1 MDIQRPQISEETN
14 MKERPEQAERKTER
28 KNLKETDKMQGEGK
42 KQEKPMDINIPSVI
56 IM

>member
-1 MDIQRPQISEETN
+1 MDIQTPQVSEETN
-14 MKERPEQAERKTER
+14 IKERPEQAEGKTER

-42 KQEKPMDINIPSVI
+42 KQEKPTDINIPRVI

>member
-14 MKERPEQAERKTER
+14 MKERPEQAERK
-28 KNLKETDKMQGEGK
+28 NLKETDKIQGEGK